1 LRWRALQDNG
11 TVKWTGTL
19 DWAETFGGDGLVAVF
34 DEINQSTAYNV
45 NDGGPE
51 KSTDSGSTWS
61 DITSNIPTDPTKNN
75 QVQTFANTLDVD
87 PNNGGFLYFGGAS
100 NQPTGSPLPTPVP
113 GQLFQTT
120 NTGGS
125 WKQITNF
132 AARMNAG
139 DGDRAQ

>member
-1 LRWRALQDNG
+1 MALRQFRQQLFRRDQQRACRQPRVGVRPASFAAIDR
-11 TVKWTGTL
+11 VQ
-19 DWAETFGGDGLVAVF
+19 
-34 DEINQSTAYNV
+34 QSTAYNV

-100 NQPTGSPLPTPVP
+100 NQPTGSPLPTPVMP
-113 GQLFQTT
+113 TP
-120 NTGGS
+120 
-125 WKQITNF
+125 
-132 AARMNAG
+132 
-139 DGDRAQ
+139 